1 MLKIATSDSSR
12 EITTS
17 DWLFKHVFRMA
28 SGDAAVAAQT
38 LWAMRTDKVY
48 MAFEVNY
55 IQYSFSLVDQSESF
69 IFLGRRCGECRSNV

>member
-1 MLKIATSDSSR
+1 MFEIARSDSSR
-12 EITTS
+12 EITPS

-48 MAFEVNY
+48 MAFEVN
-55 IQYSFSLVDQSESF
+55 SMEF
-69 IFLGRRCGECRSNV
+69 